1 MRMYGAGYVA
11 RNRDT
16 RYKKCIWNTEG
27 KPLVK
32 PYSSMTKKGMGE

>member
-1 MRMYGAGYVA
+1 MRLQGAGYVA

-16 RYKKCIWNTEG
+16 EYKKCIWNTEG

-32 PYSSMTKKGMGE
+32 PYPSMTKKETGE

>member
-1 MRMYGAGYVA
+1 VA

-16 RYKKCIWNTEG
+16 GNKKLIWNTEG

-32 PYSSMTKKGMGE
+32 PYPSMTKKEMGE